1 MLFSHLQN
9 LIAMIGWNFLYKIR
23 FKISR
28 LAGAAFPGISDL
40 LHGVDKL
47 GKGEKMT
54 RFKEV
59 RKHLSDLM
67 IVFRQSSSW
76 LSQDIEI

>member
-1 MLFSHLQN
+1 MMVLIKVFTFLF
-9 LIAMIGWNFLYKIR
+9 F
-23 FKISR
+23 
-28 LAGAAFPGISDL
+28 LAGAVFPGLSDL
-40 LHGVDKL
+40 LHGVGML
-47 GKGEKMT
+47 NGEEKVL

-76 LSQDIEI
+76 LSDDIEI